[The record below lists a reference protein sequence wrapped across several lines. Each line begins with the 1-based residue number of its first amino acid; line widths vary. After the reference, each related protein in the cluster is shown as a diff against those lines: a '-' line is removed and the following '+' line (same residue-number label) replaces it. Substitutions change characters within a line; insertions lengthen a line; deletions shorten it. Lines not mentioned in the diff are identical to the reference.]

1 MHHSEK
7 LNPYN
12 LRIKNHARHSP
23 NPFPL
28 FRPIDRNCKKKKFN
42 PNPFRKPS
50 RKAANPRLLTALER
64 IKKKSAQI
72 ESLPQSPSPTTP
84 SIILSV
90 LTIIVAESLN
100 PPRWWTRDIRS
111 QPLPKLTLGHSKK
124 NATKRQPM
132 GPLLWPASNQR
143 IRGYFRW
150 TWRGVEGDK
159 VIAASIAAIPRS
171 LASREIQFNGRTCG
185 KNPRGRGPDLSIHIV
200 VEEFLIWIREG
211 CVLIGICNAKNICNS
226 VKVWSFCRS
235 ICDGVVSSLEI
246 QRVVS
251 EVFWDVSRFKY
262 QICK

>member
-1 MHHSEK
+1 MMDAWHS
-7 LNPYN
+7 
-12 LRIKNHARHSP
+12 
-23 NPFPL
+23 F
-28 FRPIDRNCKKKKFN
+28 
-42 PNPFRKPS
+42 
-50 RKAANPRLLTALER
+50 
-64 IKKKSAQI
+64 
-72 ESLPQSPSPTTP
+72 
-84 SIILSV
+84 
-90 LTIIVAESLN
+90 
-100 PPRWWTRDIRS
+100 

-150 TWRGVEGDK
+150 TWRGVEGGK

>member
-1 MHHSEK
+1 MYHSEK

-111 QPLPKLTLGHSKK
+111 NPFPSSPSATARRTQQRGNRWGHYYDQP
-124 NATKRQPM
+124 
-132 GPLLWPASNQR
+132 R
-143 IRGYFRW
+143 ISGSVVISGERGE
-150 TWRGVEGDK
+150 GVEGGK